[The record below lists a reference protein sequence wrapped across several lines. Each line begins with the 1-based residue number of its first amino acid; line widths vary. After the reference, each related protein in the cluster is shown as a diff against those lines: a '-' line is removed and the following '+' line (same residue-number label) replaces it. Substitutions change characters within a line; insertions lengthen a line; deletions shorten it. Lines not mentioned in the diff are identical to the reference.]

1 MTVECA
7 RSDSFSLFERTHGE
21 SSSSLSHQTPPRDS
35 SVGLVSVVQ
44 SIVIKLSSKSVL
56 LAPKRSSSLN
66 RPLDGSSP
74 RFECV
79 GTRAKK
85 GCRSMAAS
93 LMVPLWMTRRAVV
106 DWAKPAIQ
114 QALAASLSMKTN
126 TQACFRRWS
135 QTHKQMA

>member
-1 MTVECA
+1 M
-7 RSDSFSLFERTHGE
+7 DSLSLFERTHGE
-21 SSSSLSHQTPPRDS
+21 CPSSLSHKAPPRYS
-35 SVGLVSVVQ
+35 NVGLVSVVQ
-44 SIVIKLSSKSVL
+44 SIVIKLLSRCVL

-85 GCRSMAAS
+85 GCKSMAAS
-93 LMVPLWMTRRAVV
+93 FMVPLWMTLRAVV
-106 DWAKPAIQ
+106 DWANPAIQ

-126 TQACFRRWS
+126 TQACFRGWS